1 MYQFILFDLDGTITN
16 SEPGILASVRY
27 ALGKLGAAEPDYP
40 TLRKFIGPPLRDS
53 FRDYCGL
60 SPSGR
65 RRRSGSTGS
74 GTRPTGSW
82 TAPSIPASP
91 SCCGTFMQPGKRS
104 PSPPPNRRGLPGIS
118 LSISALPGILPPSAG
133 RRWTAAGTGRSTC
146 CGTCWYSSRT

>member
-60 SPSGR
+60 SPERAEIGGGFVLR
-65 RRRSGSTGS
+65 
-74 GTRPTGSW
+74 
-82 TAPSIPASP
+82 
-91 SCCGTFMQPGKRS
+91 GKTS
-104 PSPPPNRRGLPGIS
+104 DKD
-118 LSISALPGILPPSAG
+118 LSYGALL
-133 RRWTAAGTGRSTC
+133 AADREEHQAEIAAELFKDNG
-146 CGTCWYSSRT
+146 